1 MSLYK
6 RPDSRI
12 WWAAIRLPDGGRVC
26 RSSGTA
32 NRQEAQEW
40 LDRTRADLWRIRRLG
55 ERPTYTWQDA
65 VVRWCNEKALK
76 ATALEDRAKFQWL
89 GGYLCGR
96 LLHTITRD
104 EIQAIGE
111 AKARESS
118 RATANRYLALVR
130 AVLKRAAGPWQWI
143 EKAPAVTLYSEAK
156 RRVRWLTKEEA
167 KRLLH
172 ALPPHQRQLA
182 RFALATGL
190 RHANVLGMRWS
201 DVDLDR
207 RTAWVNADEAKGGT
221 AIGVPLNDE
230 AIAVLCEEIGKHHD
244 YVFTF
249 RRRPLARANTKA
261 WKNALRRARI
271 DNFRWHDL
279 RHVWATW
286 HVMAGT
292 TLGELQELGAW
303 KTEAMVRRYA
313 HFAPEQLRKAAD
325 RLATFWSTGPKEA
338 ATEASQVLENG
349 GQGRN

>member
-12 WWAAIRLPDGGRVC
+12 WWAAIRLPDGSRVC

-40 LDRTRADLWRIRRLG
+40 LDHVRADLWRVHRLG
-55 ERPTYTWQDA
+55 ERPKHKWQDA
-65 VVRWCNEKALK
+65 VVRWCSEKADK
-76 ATALEDRAKFQWL
+76 ATVLEDRAKFRWL
-89 GGYLCGR
+89 DRYFSGR

-104 EIQAIGE
+104 EVQAIGE

-130 AVLKRAAGPWQWI
+130 AILKRAAGPWEWI
-143 EKAPAVTLYSEAK
+143 EKAPAVSLYPEAK
-156 RRVRWLTKEEA
+156 RRVRWLTKEEVS
-167 KRLLH
+167 RLLQ
-172 ALPPHQRQLA
+172 ALPPHQRQPA

-190 RHANVLGMRWS
+190 RQANVLGMRWV

-207 RTAWVNADEAKGGT
+207 RTAWVHADEAKGGT
-221 AIGVPLNDE
+221 AIGVPLNDV
-230 AIAVLCEEIGKHHD
+230 AVAVLQEERGKHSD

-249 RRRPLARANTKA
+249 RRRPLARTSTKA
-261 WKNALRRARI
+261 WKNALRHAGI
-271 DNFRWHDL
+271 EHFRWHDL

-303 KTEAMVRRYA
+303 KTEAMVKRYA
-313 HFAPEQLRKAAD
+313 HFAPEHLRKAAD
-325 RLATFWSTGPKEA
+325 RFATFWSTVPGEP